1 MSGPRGL
8 KLNGTQVIASVL
20 ATLTG
25 AVAASYLGV
34 GGTLVGAALGSIAST
49 MGSEVYRHYLLRS
62 QERLRSAGEIL
73 YHRTVPGH
81 TQTQAAAGGK
91 HAAHRHQGGQDQASH
106 DPGSQGSRETVT
118 WRRGSPGSAP
128 DAETQAIPTQA
139 TWRQNGQVNG
149 RAGDGDRDGSPGDDA
164 GPGDTAR
171 MRASG
176 QVDDPQPGD
185 PAASGP
191 NGGHW
196 WDGITRR
203 QWLTYG
209 GITLGAFLAVIAVI
223 TIFELSVGKPVDAV
237 VWGKHTTGTSVGDVV
252 SGHGSQPAVTHPPST
267 PSAHPRS
274 SAPQSP
280 AGSVTPSS
288 PAPTPS
294 ASASSP
300 SASSSPSPTPSAPAS
315 PGGGSSI
322 PPAAPS
328 P

>member
-8 KLNGTQVIASVL
+8 NLSGTKVVASVL

-25 AVAASYLGV
+25 AIAASYLGV

-49 MGSEVYRHYLLRS
+49 MGTEVYRHYLLRS

-73 YHRTVPGH
+73 YHRTASGH

-91 HAAHRHQGGQDQASH
+91 HAAHRHQGGQNQASH
-106 DPGSQGSRETVT
+106 DPDSQETVT

-128 DAETQAIPTQA
+128 DAAETQVIPTQA

-149 RAGDGDRDGSPGDDA
+149 RAGGGERDGSPGDDA

-176 QVDDPQPGD
+176 QVDGPQPGD
-185 PAASGP
+185 SAASGP

-203 QWLTYG
+203 QWVAYG

-237 VWGKHTTGTSVGDVV
+237 VWGKHATGTSVGNVV
-252 SGHGSQPAVTHPPST
+252 SGHGSQPRVTHPPST
-267 PSAHPRS
+267 PSAHPSS

-294 ASASSP
+294 ASASSSP
-300 SASSSPSPTPSAPAS
+300 SSSPSPVPSAPAS
-315 PGGGSSI
+315 PSGRSSVA
-322 PPAAPS
+322 PATPS